1 MRSIRL
7 TGFAA
12 VLLLL
17 AFGLACNSRKAE
29 NPPLKDNV
37 KKAMEQADLKDVTVD
52 EDVDKNVITLGG
64 KVHTEDAK
72 NRAGDVAKSA
82 APNRVIA
89 NEISIEPVDNESAA
103 KDIAKNVD
111 DAIEKNYKAALIA
124 NHLDKQRISFKS
136 KNGVLTLK
144 GRVNTADDRQAA
156 QDIAKTVPKVQQV
169 INELQ
174 VKNRG

>member
-1 MRSIRL
+1 
-7 TGFAA
+7 
-12 VLLLL
+12 
-17 AFGLACNSRKAE
+17 
-29 NPPLKDNV
+29 
-37 KKAMEQADLKDVTVD
+37 
-52 EDVDKNVITLGG
+52 LGG

-144 GRVNTADDRQAA
+144 GKVNTVDDRQAA